1 MLYRWLTVSGLAVMW
16 ALCSTSAY
24 AFKETPVGTADKA
37 SEVTAEAEAPTQ
49 AKAKLKSPEDDVVE
63 GDQGLELRIPGVG
76 SLGFLPKL
84 DFGLELLYGANASNI
99 DDDDSQP
106 DDLSITIRGTVKRK
120 F

>member
-1 MLYRWLTVSGLAVMW
+1 MLNRWLTVSGFALMW

-37 SEVTAEAEAPTQ
+37 SEVTTE
-49 AKAKLKSPEDDVVE
+49 AKAKLKTPDDDVVE
-63 GDQGLELRIPGVG
+63 GDQGIELKIPGVG

-84 DFGLELLYGANASNI
+84 DFGLELLYGANDSKI
-99 DDDDSQP
+99 DDDDSQAE
-106 DDLSITIRGTVKRK
+106 DLSITIRGTVKRK

>member
-1 MLYRWLTVSGLAVMW
+1 MLNRWVTVSGFAVMW

-37 SEVTAEAEAPTQ
+37 SEVTTKP
-49 AKAKLKSPEDDVVE
+49 KAKLKTPEDDVVE
-63 GDQGLELRIPGVG
+63 GDQGIELKIPGVG

-84 DFGLELLYGANASNI
+84 DFGLELLYGANDSKT
-99 DDDDSQP
+99 DVEDSQP
-106 DDLSITIRGTVKRK
+106 EDLSITIRGTVKRK